1 MKERQLFLC
10 VLAVVAVI
18 GFTVN
23 FAVAERAIG
32 EADAEAIILNPGWAN
47 SCADDFWIEN
57 PGEQMAE
64 LKVVLGDRESRN
76 ERLQANEKRFYS
88 RTKILAQ
95 SKMEG
100 GQVDLD
106 DVLTIFNMDMDAEVK
121 MTCVE

>member
-1 MKERQLFLC
+1 MKERQLFLYIF
-10 VLAVVAVI
+10 AVIAVI

-23 FAVAERAIG
+23 FAAAERAIG
-32 EADAEAIILNPGWAN
+32 DADAEETILNPGWAN

-64 LKVVLGDRESRN
+64 LKVVLGDKESKN
-76 ERLQANEKRFYS
+76 EQLQANEKRFYS
-88 RTKILAQ
+88 RTEMLSQ

-106 DVLTIFNMDMDAEVK
+106 DVLTIFNMDIDSKIK